1 MLRRAMVEF
10 NFNPFPELQ
19 SERLVLRRIVE
30 SDLNRIF
37 DMRSNPDVMKYI
49 PRPLA
54 KTMDDVYEWLGKIN
68 EGIEMNEAINWA
80 ISFKENPTEFV
91 GLIGYFRP
99 DKENERAE
107 VGYILHPNFL
117 KMGIIGESMG
127 PVIEYGF
134 KIMKLHSID
143 AVIDPANKASENV
156 LIKAGFHKEA
166 HFRENCLFEGKWL
179 DSVHYCR
186 LDHL

>member
-1 MLRRAMVEF
+1 MVEF
-10 NFNPFPELQ
+10 NFNPFPLLH

-30 SDLNRIF
+30 TDLDVIF

-49 PRPLA
+49 PRTLA
-54 KTMDDVYEWLGKIN
+54 KTMDDVHEWLGKIN
-68 EGIEMNEAINWA
+68 EGIETNEAINWA
-80 ISFKENPTEFV
+80 ISFKETPTDFV

-107 VGYILHPNFL
+107 VGYILHPKFQ
-117 KMGIIGESMG
+117 KMGIIGEAMK
-127 PVIEYGF
+127 PVLEYGF
-134 KIMKLHSID
+134 KEMKLHSID

-156 LIKAGFHKEA
+156 LIKAGFQKEA

-186 LDHL
+186 LQNF